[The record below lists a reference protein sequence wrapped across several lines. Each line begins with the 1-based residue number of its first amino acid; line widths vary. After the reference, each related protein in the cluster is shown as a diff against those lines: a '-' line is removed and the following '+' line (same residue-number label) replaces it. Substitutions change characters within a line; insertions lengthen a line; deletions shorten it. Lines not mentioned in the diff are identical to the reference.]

1 MQKKVYHKPVLKN
14 LGALSVL
21 TQKDGSSSVADAGS
35 SPQHRRV

>member
-1 MQKKVYHKPVLKN
+1 MQKKVYKKPILKN

-35 SPQHRRV
+35 SAHRRV